1 MTSEKTEGE
10 DVKDIKSQMNSYSKD
25 IHLKSLKNVDAEKFF
40 GASFVRSVL
49 PLQLV

>member
-25 IHLKSLKNVDAEKFF
+25 IHLKMLNNEAAKELL
-40 GASFVRSVL
+40 GASFVRITT
-49 PLQLV
+49 